1 MFSTIPITIRLGSCP
16 KNKFS
21 WFAIMLCF
29 GTEKTLV
36 STRHRGYLADILSIP
51 RMWSNWTEG
60 STFTL
65 RTKSATSSIFTLP
78 SPMRLKASLLL
89 TSRILMSI
97 CLFRSTSSDPGNT
110 SRGEVCRSWRLACY
124 PCSTLVDSWNLC
136 STGDPPYVWPCLYT
150 TWQRSNKTP

>member
-1 MFSTIPITIRLGSCP
+1 MFSTIPITIRLGSFP

-97 CLFRSTSSDPGNT
+97 PFNIK
-110 SRGEVCRSWRLACY
+110 RSWKHKSRWGLPIMTTCLL
-124 PCSTLVDSWNLC
+124 PMLHSWNLC

-150 TWQRSNKTP
+150 TWQRSNKTL